1 MNFLLEKFR
10 EFLLKFNEKY
20 LIIFFKNLIFNS
32 LTLATKQMTRY
43 KHFYLI

>member
-20 LIIFFKNLIFNS
+20 LIIFFKTLFLI
-32 LTLATKQMTRY
+32 L
-43 KHFYLI
+43 